1 MKMSSVA
8 IEEIDIVEI
17 PELHG
22 NQKKVIQ
29 DKSRFKVIVAGR
41 RWGKTRLSLIYSLKV
56 AMSGGRVWFIAPT
69 YNMTQ
74 DSWREFRNFAFQIPQ
89 TEIREVEKRITFSGG
104 GYIQCKSG
112 DKPDRLRGAGLDLVI
127 LDEVAFMKR
136 DVWEVIRPTLTDREG
151 EAIFISTPNGMGTWF
166 HDLYLNAN
174 RLDSWN
180 TFQFTTYDNP
190 YINPKEIDEAKIEL
204 GSLVYSQEYLAEF
217 TEFGQIFKSEWSRF
231 YETEE
236 RTEFNEQGNYET
248 NEYYILD
255 KEEIRI
261 DECRRFCTV
270 DLAASTKTSAD
281 YTVVT
286 EVAVTPDKNFIIT
299 NLIRRRIEAPDLI
312 PILKDIN
319 DKFMPEAFYIESV
332 GYQLSMIQIARREGI
347 PVKKLRADRDKVSR
361 ALPLAARMENGKVW
375 FPQESLWYAD
385 LEKELLTFPVGEH
398 DDQVDALAYAV
409 LEVQNKKVYKAF

>member
-1 MKMSSVA
+1 M
-8 IEEIDIVEI
+8 
-17 PELHG
+17 
-22 NQKKVIQ
+22 
-29 DKSRFKVIVAGR
+29 
-41 RWGKTRLSLIYSLKV
+41 
-56 AMSGGRVWFIAPT
+56 
-69 YNMTQ
+69 
-74 DSWREFRNFAFQIPQ
+74 
-89 TEIREVEKRITFSGG
+89 
-104 GYIQCKSG
+104 
-112 DKPDRLRGAGLDLVI
+112 
-127 LDEVAFMKR
+127 
-136 DVWEVIRPTLTDREG
+136 
-151 EAIFISTPNGMGTWF
+151 
-166 HDLYLNAN
+166 
-174 RLDSWN
+174 
-180 TFQFTTYDNP
+180 
-190 YINPKEIDEAKIEL
+190 
-204 GSLVYSQEYLAEF
+204 
-217 TEFGQIFKSEWSRF
+217 
-231 YETEE
+231 
-236 RTEFNEQGNYET
+236 
-248 NEYYILD
+248 D